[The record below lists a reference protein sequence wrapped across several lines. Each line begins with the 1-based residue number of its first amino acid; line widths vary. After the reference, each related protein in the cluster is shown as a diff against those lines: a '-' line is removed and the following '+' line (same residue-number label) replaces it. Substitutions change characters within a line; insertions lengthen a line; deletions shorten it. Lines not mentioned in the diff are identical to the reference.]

1 MLPFQSNI
9 IYIDIEN
16 GSLFGEID
24 FVGAAKENQ
33 MTIEDLICNYKSKN
47 LNLVRQFTIQ
57 AIKDT
62 SFLTIT
68 LKNL

>member
-1 MLPFQSNI
+1 MLPFQNNI

-47 LNLVRQFTIQ
+47 LNLVRQFTI
-57 AIKDT
+57 
-62 SFLTIT
+62 
-68 LKNL
+68 